1 MVKKQL
7 ARSRFIKWD
16 MVFFSALLVV
26 ALLVTL
32 LLMATV
38 GSFDG
43 LELAAA
49 RYLDIRTTMDSA
61 NTGIEATQLP
71 RPGSD
76 PVRLASVNWED

>member
-1 MVKKQL
+1 MIKKL
-7 ARSRFIKWD
+7 VARSRFIKWGRA
-16 MVFFSALLVV
+16 FFSVLLVV

-43 LELAAA
+43 PEWAGA
-49 RYLDIRTTMDSA
+49 RYLDIRTTKESA

-71 RPGSD
+71 RTGSV
-76 PVRLASVNWED
+76 PVALCSVNW